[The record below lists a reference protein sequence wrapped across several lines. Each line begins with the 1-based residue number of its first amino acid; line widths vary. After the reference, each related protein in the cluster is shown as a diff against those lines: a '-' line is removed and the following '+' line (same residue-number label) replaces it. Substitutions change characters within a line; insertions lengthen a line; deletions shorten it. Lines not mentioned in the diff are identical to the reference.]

1 MKQINVA
8 VPGFLTSPPLEGS
21 HQAVL
26 PVQHIVEDRAPSP
39 GLAREEETV
48 KIIEVVDS
56 KEDFE
61 VFDKPDPV
69 ESPSTNSRSLPSA

>member
-1 MKQINVA
+1 M
-8 VPGFLTSPPLEGS
+8 
-21 HQAVL
+21 
-26 PVQHIVEDRAPSP
+26 PSP

-61 VFDKPDPV
+61 VFDQPDSI